1 MTDKKIVFE
10 NYGLNPPQKASP
22 FWGIT
27 NYPTEDDV
35 IFSVDLQASLQKL
48 NPTEKEILTLSSQG
62 YSKREIADMIDLPD
76 TTVQDIKSKAIKKL
90 KEMMNGE
97 DNLCSLFAT
106 DTISD

>member
-48 NPTEKEILTLSSQG
+48 PPTEKQILILFNQG

-97 DNLCSLFAT
+97 DNLCSLFA
-106 DTISD
+106 